1 MKLFGQKKKII
12 CIAYRQGIIFKNLKK
27 KHNFNKMI
35 KDFSVSKPTMIFK
48 NNS

>member
-1 MKLFGQKKKII
+1 MKLLGQKKNII
-12 CIAYRQGIIFKNLKK
+12 CIAYRQGIILKNLKK

-35 KDFSVSKPTMIFK
+35 KDFSVSKPTMISK